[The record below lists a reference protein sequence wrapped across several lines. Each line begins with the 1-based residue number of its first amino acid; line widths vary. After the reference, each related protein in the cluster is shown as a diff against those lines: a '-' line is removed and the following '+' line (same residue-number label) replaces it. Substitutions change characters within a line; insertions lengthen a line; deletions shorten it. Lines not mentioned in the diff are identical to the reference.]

1 MVGDRRIE
9 GVVDVVMERRESR
22 SHLGQCKYLSMADRS
37 IRIDDGM
44 QALALGKARV
54 NGGGQAA
61 QFHGKTNMPMA
72 DEDTRH
78 KLPSGS
84 RDDGLADRVLKL
96 TCTSQRKTQHF
107 RHEELPQRFAVL

>member
-9 GVVDVVMERRESR
+9 GLDDFIMERRQSR
-22 SHLGQCKYLSMADRS
+22 SHLGQFEHLSMADGC

-44 QALALGKARV
+44 KALALGKARV
-54 NGGGQAA
+54 DDGGQAA
-61 QFHGKTNMPMA
+61 QFHGKTNVPMA

-84 RDDGLADRVLKL
+84 RDDGFADRLL
-96 TCTSQRKTQHF
+96 EFTFPS
-107 RHEELPQRFAVL
+107 

>member
-1 MVGDRRIE
+1 MVGDGRIE
-9 GVVDVVMERRESR
+9 GLDDFIMERRQSR
-22 SHLGQCKYLSMADRS
+22 SYLRQFEHLSMAERC

-54 NGGGQAA
+54 DDGGQAP

-72 DEDTRH
+72 NEDTRH

-84 RDDGLADRVLKL
+84 RDDGLADRLLKL
-96 TCTSQRKTQHF
+96 TFPS
-107 RHEELPQRFAVL
+107 